1 MSTTPTPLTF
11 NDWWMMLSKVPYMTT
26 EGAACRAWH
35 HSAHEQS
42 KEILALQI
50 EVGKLKCEIE
60 ERDWELAEEMARRL
74 DRTQRGNTKLIEA
87 LMDMVNQHFTE
98 GHSGGLTHSFMSCD
112 EGAIEVLIEA
122 GFAEE
127 VAMGNYVLFWDKL
140 EERKRDEQK
149 A

>member
-1 MSTTPTPLTF
+1 MS
-11 NDWWMMLSKVPYMTT
+11 SARK
-26 EGAACRAWH
+26 RAR
-35 HSAHEQS
+35 SQRVAKLLDDHEQHVM
-42 KEILALQI
+42 L
-50 EVGKLKCEIE
+50 LKHHNSVITA
-60 ERDWELAEEMARRL
+60 LAEEMARRL

-87 LMDMVNQHFTE
+87 MMGMVNQHFTE

-127 VAMGNYVLFWDKL
+127 VVMGNYVLFWDKL

-149 A
+149 T

>member
-11 NDWWMMLSKVPYMTT
+11 HHWWMNLSKVAYMTK
-26 EGAACRAWH
+26 EEVAYMAWN
-35 HSAHEQS
+35 HSAHEQG
-42 KEILALQI
+42 KVHRAL
-50 EVGKLKCEIE
+50 K
-60 ERDWELAEEMARRL
+60 
-74 DRTQRGNTKLIEA
+74 RGNTKLIEA

-122 GFAEE
+122 GLAEE
-127 VAMGNYVLFWDKL
+127 VVMGNYVLFWDKL

-149 A
+149 V